1 MNGLLIPGSVGV
13 LSFLGARALFKN
25 GYPDLGIVALGTTL
39 TTGYFM
45 IYDYRRRSN
54 PEYKKNLVEARRKQY
69 KAASSRPIEQ
79 FLQAFIDQYG
89 SIDTLRHPQLNQQQ
103 LMKYIQVGEMYLG
116 EGDKHKAIQNFVLA
130 ADISYIAGGQEKG
143 MRLIST
149 ISQMIPDLRDSLLSE
164 YEKDK
169 ICMEKFLSSQSKP
182 ITAEEFIRNLKAKQ
196 NPKVME
202 VLDEDSIDED
212 SEDEGEKTT
221 PKVENIVEAEPK
233 GLEVNEPVLQEV
245 EQEQE
250 EEAPV
255 DDVDSEKQNSNAFS
269 TPEVLSGSDFNQEE
283 EKVALSEEQYIEE
296 IADEIVEEVVE
307 ETIPSEVYATP
318 VVSETNVSLA
328 DESSPPLEEEVAISS
343 ATSAAT
349 VTESIVEPEVVEP
362 EVIAVHSM
370 QPISDDFPAGDAPE
384 SIKTDDV
391 ILSEPVMEDQELE

>member
-1 MNGLLIPGSVGV
+1 MG
-13 LSFLGARALFKN
+13 GARSLIKN

-39 TTGYFM
+39 ATGYFM
-45 IYDYRRRSN
+45 IYDYRRRSD

-69 KAASSRPIEQ
+69 AAASSRPIEQ
-79 FLQAFIDQYG
+79 FLQAFVDQYG
-89 SIDTLRHPQLNQQQ
+89 SLDNLRHPQLNQQQ

-130 ADISYIAGGQEKG
+130 ADISYIAGGEQKG
-143 MRLIST
+143 IRLLST

-169 ICMEKFLSSQSKP
+169 VCMEKFLSSQSKP
-182 ITAEEFIRNLKAKQ
+182 VTADEFIRKLKAQQ

-233 GLEVNEPVLQEV
+233 GLEQNEPILQEV
-245 EQEQE
+245 EQEE
-250 EEAPV
+250 EEALV

-283 EKVALSEEQYIEE
+283 EKVASSEEPFIEE
-296 IADEIVEEVVE
+296 IADDIEEEVVE

-328 DESSPPLEEEVAISS
+328 DESSSPLEEEVAVSS

-362 EVIAVHSM
+362 EVIAAESV